1 MRIRRGG
8 GGGRR
13 RRIGGEKAMT
23 CAVAATHVVGLW
35 EETAVDPS
43 CFAVVVHCILGM
55 PPAFCSLLH
64 RTSW

>member
-1 MRIRRGG
+1 
-8 GGGRR
+8 
-13 RRIGGEKAMT
+13 
-23 CAVAATHVVGLW
+23 LW